1 MLGVLVNTL
10 TVLIGSL
17 AGLLLRR
24 GIPQR
29 LTGAVMNAVGL
40 CTLAIGITGAMKGE
54 NTLILI
60 CSLVVGTVPG
70 TLLRLDERLNCLG
83 ERLTAKVKKTE
94 GTDASPAEGFVTAGL
109 LFCVG
114 AMTVV
119 GSIEAGVSGD
129 NTMLFTKSLLD
140 LISSSML
147 AVSLGIGVLLA
158 AVTVFLWQG
167 TLVLLAGWIAPL
179 MSPALINELSCT
191 GSVIILA
198 LGLNLLGIT
207 KIKIVDLLPALLFV
221 PLFYALFSFV
231 G

>member
-1 MLGVLVNTL
+1 MSDLQEAQSFFSGDRYAT
-10 TVLIGSL
+10 
-17 AGLLLRR
+17 AA
-24 GIPQR
+24 
-29 LTGAVMNAVGL
+29 TGCEIVAVDEHYAKCM
-40 CTLAIGITGAMKGE
+40 
-54 NTLILI
+54 
-60 CSLVVGTVPG
+60 
-70 TLLRLDERLNCLG
+70 LRLDERLNCLG